1 MKIPE
6 ISVLTSCFNAN
17 EFIEESIESI
27 LSQSFGNF
35 EFILIDDGSTDD
47 TLDIIRRYA
56 ARDKR
61 IRVVTKENSG
71 LQKSLNLGLSLA
83 KGDWIARFDADD
95 VALPDRLERQWQF
108 IKRHRDIILL
118 GGGCLEIDKSGRH
131 IKQHIYPMNHRGL
144 MKRLECLGPF
154 FPHSTAFFSRSRVQ
168 DLGGYNPRFRR
179 SQDWD
184 LWLRMARVGLIG
196 CLREPLIKLRKHEK
210 SVTAMNSGRL
220 TEIMGMA
227 ATVCHFRRQAGRS
240 DPSQRDPHE
249 WDFFIRWIEER
260 LEEENYFLNKQSWQ
274 SLRAHWYGALH
285 TPGRRPALSLL
296 SLLKQ
301 YPDIIRFLKARLGTP
316 RIIKRLAKEFPGS
329 NRP

>member
-6 ISVLTSCFNAN
+6 ISVLTSCFNAT

-27 LSQSFGNF
+27 LGQSFGNF

-56 ARDKR
+56 AKDKR

-131 IKQHIYPMNHRGL
+131 IKQHIYPMSHRGL

-154 FPHSTAFFSRSRVQ
+154 FPHPTAFFSRSRVQ
-168 DLGGYNPRFRR
+168 DLGGYNPRFR
-179 SQDWD
+179 SSEDWD
-184 LWLRMARVGLIG
+184 LWLRMAMVGQIG

-210 SVTAMNSGRL
+210 SVTAVDSGRL

-240 DPSQRDPHE
+240 DPSQGDPQE
-249 WDFFIRWIEER
+249 WDFFVRWMEER
-260 LEEENYFLNKQSWQ
+260 LEAKNYFINKYSWR
-274 SLRAHWYGALH
+274 SLRARWYGEANAGGL
-285 TPGRRPALSLL
+285 GGALSLL
-296 SLLKQ
+296 RLLKQ
-301 YPDIIRFLKARLGTP
+301 YPDILRFLKARLGTAGL
-316 RIIKRLAKEFPGS
+316 IKKLAKEFPEPH
-329 NRP
+329 RR